1 MPLNAHAPPSTSKT
15 RTGARYQVEASLGRG
30 GMATVHRA
38 WDTVAQRH
46 VALKRLTLPEDGAR
60 HKELL
65 DLFQGEFHALAQ
77 LAHPRV
83 IEVYDYGVDE
93 AGPYYTME
101 LLDGGDLR
109 GRCPMAWREACALLS
124 GVCSSLALIHSRR
137 LVHRDVSPANV
148 WCTRDGEAKLIDF
161 GALAPMGAPAT
172 IVGTAAF
179 VAPEVV
185 HQDPLDGRADLFS
198 LGATLYYALT
208 GRAPYPARTFAQLVD
223 LWAAAAAAST
233 SAPFPP
239 PSSVVEGIPQSLDA
253 LVLSLVALEPAMRP
267 RTAFEVMQRLTAIAG
282 IERVEPLSVSQA
294 YLATPVMVG
303 RQEVMRAV
311 RAQMA
316 TTFGGRGRG
325 LLIEGE
331 SGVGRSRLLEA
342 CVLEAKMSAAIILKA
357 AAATARK
364 DGFAVAQSLAE
375 QLSDVLPD
383 PTLAAAPSS
392 PVFDGAAPRLERQKA
407 LSDWLL
413 RVAQQHPLLIAVD
426 DVHEIDEPSAAL
438 LGVLASEARKS
449 RLLVVATL
457 ETGAPQS
464 APSAI
469 EVFASRSTGVRLA
482 NLTRGET
489 EALLASLFGD
499 VQNLALVADNVYRV
513 SSGNPRA
520 CMDLARHMVDRGV
533 VSYEGGAWTLPTRLD
548 PSDLPRSAEDAM
560 RDRIAVLDP
569 LARWLAEAQS
579 LANDTFDR
587 EDYRSL
593 RSDVDAT
600 RVDRALGQLVSNQ
613 VLTADGGL
621 FSIAHRGWATALT
634 AGLGPDERAARHQA
648 LARLYEAKLP
658 IVFVRHLLAGGE
670 PDRGLDRLF
679 QLLEGVGEA
688 GEIRDAA
695 ALSGTE
701 LATIL
706 ESALEAAKSLRRPL
720 RQQHELRRWVL
731 AMSVAT
737 EDEFYWRVAP
747 EWLAQLERDSGLAD
761 WRSRADADPGSR
773 LMQALGA
780 AGQRYATTPENER
793 VYRPD
798 EAIKHLCFYTVISI
812 AIGARSLHGPLLESL
827 PGLLEPFAPMI
838 PVVEILR
845 QNAIA
850 TFESRVVAN
859 VGQSRARW
867 TAVYEQLGKMS
878 KEEMP
883 YVDALRN
890 AVAFGLGSIESRLGL
905 QSALRWTEVLDRD
918 ELQRV
923 NAYYLRKI
931 VALQLGDAEAAERW
945 RRQAEV
951 LALQARVR
959 QMFTTTLPT
968 ELVAHVL
975 AEDLTGVR
983 QVLARMQPLTR
994 GSTAWQAYV
1003 ELGEAQ
1009 FQLLRGDL
1017 NAARARFERCIEMA
1031 SPGGGASRPVIVW
1044 PQAMAGYAETLVG
1057 LGRYQEAADVGQ
1069 RVLDQCKALGVDV
1082 GLHEVSRATALAE
1095 AKLGRFAEAA
1105 SRLDTV
1111 IEEQTKIGTVGLMLG
1126 ASYEARARVAILA
1139 KDDEALEKYA
1149 NLAGKEYRH
1158 GRGSPLAGRWGRL
1171 MAEARSSTK
1180 HALPALTDFVSTG
1193 HVSWPRTSPTEMATA
1208 LLKGAST
1215 PEDRALRA
1223 LKLLCDDRGAGTA
1236 FLYLVGDRGLR
1247 LAACYGA
1254 DAPPDGLVDFLN
1266 EYLEGELDKE
1276 SDQTSALTGPSASAV
1291 LTQPRSWQSQGTEY
1305 RPLLMTSRADE
1316 GLCHVGVVAFAG
1328 QLAIER
1334 PAGGPALVAAL
1345 SAHLLQSG
1353 DTRGVA
1359 A

>member
-1 MPLNAHAPPSTSKT
+1 MSLNWHASPPPNPA
-15 RTGARYQVEASLGRG
+15 RIGARYHVEASLGRG
-30 GMATVHRA
+30 GMATVHRV
-38 WDTVAQRH
+38 WDAVAQRR
-46 VALKRLTLPEDGAR
+46 VALKRLILPEDSAR

-65 DLFQGEFHALAQ
+65 ALFQAEFHALAQ

-109 GRCPMAWREACALLS
+109 GRSPMAWREACALLS

-161 GALAPMGAPAT
+161 GAMAPMGAPAAV
-172 IVGTAAF
+172 VGTPAF

-185 HQDPLDGRADLFS
+185 RQAPLDGRADLYS

-208 GRAPYPARTFAQLVD
+208 GRAPYPARTFAQLAD
-223 LWAAAAAAST
+223 LWSAAASAA
-233 SAPFPP
+233 APLPP
-239 PSSVVEGIPQSLDA
+239 PSSLIGGIPESLDA
-253 LVLSLVALEPAMRP
+253 MVMSLISLEPAMRP

-294 YLATPVMVG
+294 YLATPVLVG
-303 RQEVMRAV
+303 RQEVMRGL
-311 RAQMA
+311 RTQM
-316 TTFGGRGRG
+316 TTAFGGRGRG
-325 LLIEGE
+325 VLIEGP

-375 QLSDVLPD
+375 QLVDALPD
-383 PTLAAAPSS
+383 PTLAASPSS

-413 RVAQQHPLLIAVD
+413 RVAQAHPLLIAVD

-449 RLLVVATL
+449 RLLVAVTVEA
-457 ETGAPQS
+457 GAAQS

-469 EVFASRSTGVRLA
+469 EVLAARSTGVRLA

-499 VQNLALVADNVYRV
+499 VQNLALVADGVYRA

-520 CMDLARHMVDRGV
+520 CMDLARHLVDRGV

-548 PSDLPRSAEDAM
+548 PNDLPRSAEDAI
-560 RDRIAVLDP
+560 RDRISALDP
-569 LARWLAEAQS
+569 LGRWLAEAQS
-579 LANDTFDR
+579 LANDTFGRDH
-587 EDYRSL
+587 YRSL
-593 RSDVDAT
+593 RTDVDAT
-600 RVDRALGQLVSNQ
+600 RVDRALGELVSSQ
-613 VLTADGGL
+613 VLIADGGL
-621 FSIAHRGWATALT
+621 FSIAHRGLATALT
-634 AGLGPDERAARHQA
+634 AGLGPDERASRHRA
-648 LARLYEAKLP
+648 LARLYEANLP
-658 IVFVRHLLAGGE
+658 IVFVRHLLAGDDL
-670 PDRGLDRLF
+670 DRGLDRLL
-679 QLLEGVGEA
+679 QLL
-688 GEIRDAA
+688 DAA
-695 ALSGTE
+695 GDAHELNGAASLNATE

-706 ESALEAAKSLRRPL
+706 ESALEAARSLRRPL
-720 RQQHELRRWVL
+720 RQLQELRRWVL
-731 AMSVAT
+731 STSVAT
-737 EDEFYWRVAP
+737 EDDFYWRVAP

-761 WRSRADADPGSR
+761 WRSLANVDPGSR

-780 AGQRYATTPENER
+780 AAQRYANAPEDER
-793 VYRPD
+793 VYRAD

-812 AIGARSLHGPLLESL
+812 AIGTRSLNGPLLASL
-827 PGLLEPFAPMI
+827 PGLLEPFAPMV
-838 PVVEILR
+838 PAVELMR

-850 TFESRVVAN
+850 TFESRVLAHTH
-859 VGQSRARW
+859 RAHARW
-867 TAVYEQLGKMS
+867 SAVYEQLGKMR
-878 KEEMP
+878 KDEMQ

-890 AVAFGLGSIESRLGL
+890 AIAFALGSIEARVGL
-905 QSALRWTEVLDRD
+905 ESALGWTKVLDED
-918 ELQRV
+918 QLQQV
-923 NAYYLRKI
+923 NAHYLRKI

-968 ELVAHVL
+968 ELAAHVL
-975 AEDLTGVR
+975 AEDLTGIR
-983 QVLARMQPLTR
+983 QVLARIQPLTH

-1017 NAARARFERCIEMA
+1017 NAARARFERCIEMT
-1031 SPGGGASRPVIVW
+1031 SPGGGTSRPIIVW
-1044 PQAMAGYAETLVG
+1044 PLAVAGYAETLVG
-1057 LGRYQEAADVGQ
+1057 LGRYQEAADIGQ
-1069 RVLDQCKALGVDV
+1069 RVLDECRALGVDV

-1095 AKLGRFAEAA
+1095 AKLGRFADAA
-1105 SRLDTV
+1105 TRLDAV
-1111 IEEQTKIGTVGLMLG
+1111 IDEQRKIGMTGLMRG
-1126 ASYEARARVAILA
+1126 ASYEARARVAIWA
-1139 KDDEALEKYA
+1139 KDDDALEKYA
-1149 NLAGKEYRH
+1149 NLAGTEYRH

-1171 MAEARSSTK
+1171 MAEARGFTK
-1180 HALPALTDFVSTG
+1180 HPLPALTDFASTG
-1193 HVSWPRTSPTEMATA
+1193 HASWPRNSPTEMASA
-1208 LLKGAST
+1208 MLKGAST

-1223 LKLLCDDRGAGTA
+1223 LKLLCDDRGAGAA

-1247 LAACYGA
+1247 LAACCGA
-1254 DAPPDGLVDFLN
+1254 DAPPHGLDDFLN
-1266 EYLEGELDKE
+1266 EYLDSELAKE
-1276 SDQTSALTGPSASAV
+1276 SDQTSALTGPSASSV
-1291 LTQPRSWQSQGTEY
+1291 LTQPPRSWQSQGTEY
-1305 RPLLMTSRADE
+1305 RPLLMTSVADG
-1316 GLCHVGVVAFAG
+1316 GLCHVGVAVFVG
-1328 QLAIER
+1328 QLAVER

-1353 DTRGVA
+1353 DTRGIA